1 MTHQREMILEVVR
14 ESHTHLTADE
24 IYERARKKLPRI
36 SMGTVYRNLD
46 ILDSCGFIK
55 KLQPGYAQMR
65 FDGNTK
71 DHYHVVCMRCGKI
84 GDAPIEPS
92 DNALE
97 NLENALGN
105 LTHYGIFGHNL
116 EFIGLC
122 PACLE
127 REKSLPED
135 EQIDHLMMEV
145 REDGSQRE
153 SNRKKSHHRIRR

>member
-1 MTHQREMILEVVR
+1 MTHQRKMILEVVR
-14 ESHTHLTADE
+14 NNHSHLTADE
-24 IYERARKKLPRI
+24 IYDRVKKKLPRI

-46 ILDSCGFIK
+46 TLASCGFIK
-55 KLQPGYAQMR
+55 KLEPRYTQMR
-65 FDGNTK
+65 FDGKTK

-105 LTHYGIFGHNL
+105 LTSYGIFDHNL

-122 PACLE
+122 PKCLE
-127 REKSLPED
+127 REQDLPD
-135 EQIDHLMMEV
+135 GQRANPTMMEV
-145 REDGSQRE
+145 TEEGP
-153 SNRKKSHHRIRR
+153 